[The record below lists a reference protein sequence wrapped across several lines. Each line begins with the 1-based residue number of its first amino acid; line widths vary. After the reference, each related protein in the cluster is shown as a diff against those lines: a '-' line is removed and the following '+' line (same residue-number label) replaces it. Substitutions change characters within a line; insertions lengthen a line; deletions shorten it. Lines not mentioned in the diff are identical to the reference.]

1 MDDTKNDLE
10 DSEKEKPYRR
20 ITLKYVGAV
29 KAEILKHFIIRGIKA
44 EKLKS
49 LINAGIKAE
58 KLNSMMVARSRL
70 ERLKLWAVRATAVV
84 LLWAIA
90 IQLTAIGRTLG
101 PTAFSRLH
109 IAYSLP
115 PESK

>member
-1 MDDTKNDLE
+1 MDYSKNDDVE

-20 ITLKYVGAV
+20 ITLKYMGAV
-29 KAEILKHFIIRGIKA
+29 KAEILKDFIIRGIKA

-58 KLNSMMVARSRL
+58 KLRSMMVNRSRL
-70 ERLKLWAVRATAVV
+70 ELLKLWAVRATAVV

-90 IQLTAIGRTLG
+90 IQLTAIGGTLG
-101 PTAFSRLH
+101 PRAFRRR

>member
-1 MDDTKNDLE
+1 MDYTKNDLE
-10 DSEKEKPYRR
+10 DSEKEKPCRR
-20 ITLKYVGAV
+20 ITLKYMGAV
-29 KAEILKHFIIRGIKA
+29 KAEILKDFIIRGIKA
-44 EKLKS
+44 EKLK
-49 LINAGIKAE
+49 
-58 KLNSMMVARSRL
+58 SMMVARSRL

-101 PTAFSRLH
+101 PTAFNRH
-109 IAYSLP
+109 RIAYSLP